1 MEHVKDYKSAF
12 PEIKRVVKKRGRII
26 ITVPNEKN
34 WTIGRL
40 MMLRFPIKIEDHV
53 NSFTPLKIIE
63 LFGFEPNL
71 VVHIPFNLFSLSLTQ
86 IYEFEKR
93 DLK

>member
-1 MEHVKDYKSAF
+1 M
-12 PEIKRVVKKRGRII
+12 I
-26 ITVPNEKN
+26 
-34 WTIGRL
+34 
-40 MMLRFPIKIEDHV
+40 LRFPIKIEDHV
-53 NSFTPLKIIE
+53 NSFTPLKRIE

>member
-1 MEHVKDYKSAF
+1 M
-12 PEIKRVVKKRGRII
+12 I
-26 ITVPNEKN
+26 
-34 WTIGRL
+34 
-40 MMLRFPIKIEDHV
+40 LRFLIKIEDHV
-53 NSFTPLKIIE
+53 NSFTGLKIIK

-71 VVHIPFNLFSLSLTQ
+71 AVYIPFNLFSISLFQ

>member
-1 MEHVKDYKSAF
+1 M
-12 PEIKRVVKKRGRII
+12 I
-26 ITVPNEKN
+26 
-34 WTIGRL
+34 
-40 MMLRFPIKIEDHV
+40 LRFPIKIEDHV

-71 VVHIPFNLFSLSLTQ
+71 VIYIPFNLFSLSLTQ

-93 DLK
+93 YLK